1 MSNRYFYRD
10 GQHHPTCQI
19 ESLVSRRPIC
29 RHLLPH
35 VLCADTA
42 GHDASA
48 PFVSVPELM
57 DAFLGNPYDLLQPA
71 LVTFIDLQLLI
82 DSGLYLEHEWLF
94 DYIRTTYNEM
104 QRERTRN
111 NQPTERFRGSD
122 DFWRRYFDVSF
133 TNIL

>member
-1 MSNRYFYRD
+1 MDSFI
-10 GQHHPTCQI
+10 Q
-19 ESLVSRRPIC
+19 LAKSRVWSVDVRFVDIFF
-29 RHLLPH
+29 RMF
-35 VLCADTA
+35 CALIAA

-94 DYIRTTYNEM
+94 DYIRAKYDEL
-104 QRERTRN
+104 QRERTGN
-111 NQPTERFRGSD
+111 GLPTERFRGSD
-122 DFWRRYFDVSF
+122 DFWRRYFDVNF
-133 TNIL
+133 TNLL